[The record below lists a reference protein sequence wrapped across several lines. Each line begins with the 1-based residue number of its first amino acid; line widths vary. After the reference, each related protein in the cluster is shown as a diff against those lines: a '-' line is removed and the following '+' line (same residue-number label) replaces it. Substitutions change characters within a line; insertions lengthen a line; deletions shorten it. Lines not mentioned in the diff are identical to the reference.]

1 MGNPLMNRFQLM
13 VAAAFCMALSWSLYQ
28 ATFNNFV
35 GEELLISP
43 TQLGALNSIREIP
56 GLLALILS
64 AILLYI
70 TENRMA
76 AISLFIFGIGF
87 CGIAFSSSFYQL
99 ILPTLIMS
107 TGFHFFFPL
116 RSSITI
122 EVSKPG
128 SRAENLGKVG
138 SMEALAALCA
148 FGFVFAFVDALD
160 YRGIFLAAG
169 VAAFVGG
176 FMLTPLKEIHRPAE
190 RKHLIVKKKY
200 SNYYFLEFFSGCRRH
215 IFTTFA
221 IFSLVI
227 IHGLSVK
234 YVTVLLTINNIVN
247 LYTRTKIGK
256 LIDRFG
262 EKSMLTIT
270 YVLLIFVFMGYAY
283 LESIALLAILYC
295 ADHVLFGVN
304 IAFPS
309 YLSKIADEGDLAPS
323 LAVGSTINHMAA
335 IFVPVLGGI
344 VWNLYGYEA
353 TFLSGAVLLL
363 FSLFFARRIEVRG

>member
-1 MGNPLMNRFQLM
+1 
-13 VAAAFCMALSWSLYQ
+13 MALSWSLYQ

-35 GEELLISP
+35 GEELKISA
-43 TQLGALNSIREIP
+43 TQLGVLNSIREIP
-56 GLLALILS
+56 GLLALTLS
-64 AILLYI
+64 AVLLYI

-76 AISLFIFGIGF
+76 AISLFVFGIGF
-87 CGIAFSSSFYQL
+87 CGIAFSNSFYQL

-107 TGFHFFFPL
+107 TGFHFFYPL

-122 EVSKPG
+122 DASEPG
-128 SRAENLGKVG
+128 SEAEHLGKVG
-138 SMEALAALCA
+138 SFEALAALCA
-148 FGFVFAFVDALD
+148 FVFVFAFVDVIE
-160 YRGIFLAAG
+160 YRGVFLAAG
-169 VAAFVGG
+169 ATAFVGG
-176 FMLTPLKEIHRPAE
+176 IILTPMKGTGHTPE
-190 RKHLIVKKKY
+190 RKHLIVKRKY
-200 SNYYFLEFFSGCRRH
+200 SNFYFLEFFSGCRRH

-221 IFSLVI
+221 IFSLVV

-234 YVTVLLTINNIVN
+234 YVTVLLTINNIIN

-270 YVLLIFVFMGYAY
+270 YVLLIFVFLGYAY
-283 LESIALLAILYC
+283 LESIVLLAFLYC
-295 ADHVLFGVN
+295 LDHILFGVN

-323 LAVGSTINHMAA
+323 LAFGSTINHVAA

-344 VWNLYGYEA
+344 VWNLYGYQA
-353 TFLSGAVLLL
+353 TFILGAVLLL
-363 FSLFFARRIEVRG
+363 FSVFFARRVKV

>member
-1 MGNPLMNRFQLM
+1 MNKFQLM
-13 VAAAFCMALSWSLYQ
+13 VIAAFCMALSWSLYQ

-56 GLLALILS
+56 GLLALTLS
-64 AILLYI
+64 AVLLYI

-122 EVSKPG
+122 EVSEIG

-176 FMLTPLKEIHRPAE
+176 FMLTPLKEIHHPAE
-190 RKHLIVKKKY
+190 RKHLIVKRKY

-221 IFSLVI
+221 IFSLVV

-234 YVTVLLTINNIVN
+234 YVTILLTINNIVN

-256 LIDRFG
+256 LIDGVG
-262 EKSMLTIT
+262 EKTMLTLT
-270 YVLLIFVFMGYAY
+270 YVLLIFVFIGYAY
-283 LESIALLAILYC
+283 LESIVLLAILYC
-295 ADHVLFGVN
+295 SDHVLFGVN

-323 LAVGSTINHMAA
+323 LAVGSTINHAAA

-344 VWNLYGYEA
+344 AWNLYGYQT
-353 TFLSGAVLLL
+353 TFLLGALLLL
-363 FSLFFARRIEVRG
+363 FSLFFARKIEV